1 MLKKTTDNL
10 ETIAR
15 CLYMYD
21 AYNMKYIIINY
32 YFINNIKYLQII
44 ITFEGGEG
52 LSPPSHHL
60 IVPMSKMYKALQY
73 CKPNNIII

>member
-10 ETIAR
+10 ETTAPR
-15 CLYMYD
+15 CLYMQD

-32 YFINNIKYLQII
+32 YFIKYLQII
-44 ITFEGGEG
+44 IIFEGAGG

-60 IVPMSKMYKALQY
+60 IAPMFTM
-73 CKPNNIII
+73 